1 MNGPNINLK
10 RVILAVVGLFFLSV
24 FKAGFAADA
33 PKTKPVM
40 EGKKK
45 TDRSVVL
52 NYVVDA
58 PPEKVFKLWSTVE
71 GTRKFFGA
79 DAVIELKP
87 GGAYEIYFF
96 PRTNPK
102 SDINSTKGA
111 ILMWMEKGKKLAF
124 EWTMPP
130 FAGELNVKPLPT
142 WVEVSFRPLKNNR
155 DKTSI
160 RVAHHGFKR
169 GGKWDKCYEFF
180 VRSWARI
187 LYSLDLCCSGMTLEW
202 PFLEYQV
209 KK

>member
-1 MNGPNINLK
+1 MNGQNINVK
-10 RVILAVVGLFFLSV
+10 RVILAAVVLSFLSV
-24 FKAGFAADA
+24 VKAGIAADE
-33 PKTKPVM
+33 PKTKPFM

-45 TDRSVVL
+45 TDRSIVL

-79 DAVIELKP
+79 DAVIDLKP
-87 GGAYEIYFF
+87 GGVYEIYFL
-96 PRTNPK
+96 PRTDPK

-111 ILMWMEKGKKLAF
+111 ILMWMEKGKELAF

-180 VRSWARI
+180 MRSWTRI
-187 LYSLDLCCSGMTLEW
+187 LYSLDLFCSGMTLEW
-202 PFLEYQV
+202 PFLKYQA